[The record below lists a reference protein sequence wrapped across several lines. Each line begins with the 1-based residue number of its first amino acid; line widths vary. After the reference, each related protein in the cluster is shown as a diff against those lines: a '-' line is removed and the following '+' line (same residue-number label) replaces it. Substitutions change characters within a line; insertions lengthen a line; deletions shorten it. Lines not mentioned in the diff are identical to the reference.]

1 LREALTA
8 LANVAQHNVMQRQK
22 LATVAKI
29 RQLTAQAGATF
40 TNLSLSNLI
49 FMYKQ
54 TENIADLILAMVNF
68 NLEFQ
73 TTKLVKDGKNEHLR
87 NKYLTLDNILN
98 TVRPILTKHGLV
110 IVQAL
115 AGDYLVTTI
124 YHVSGQYIQTDMP
137 FHPMSGNK
145 GTNALQELGGGITYA
160 KRYAISAMLGI
171 STDMDDDGQTS
182 KIKPQELKAKKKVN
196 TIDELQKLL
205 GWLINNPE
213 KQDTYLDLFELTK
226 EQKQFIENNL

>member
-1 LREALTA
+1 M
-8 LANVAQHNVMQRQK
+8 N
-22 LATVAKI
+22 
-29 RQLTAQAGATF
+29 
-40 TNLSLSNLI
+40 
-49 FMYKQ
+49 YKQ
-54 TENIADLILAMVNF
+54 TDNISELILAMVNF

-73 TTKLVKDGKNEHLR
+73 NTKLIKDGKNEHLR

-124 YHVSGQYIQTDMP
+124 YHVSGQYIQSEMP

-171 STDMDDDGQTS
+171 SVDADDDGQGS
-182 KIKPQELKAKKKVN
+182 KIKPQELKAKKKVSN
-196 TIDELQKLL
+196 IDELQKLL

>member
-1 LREALTA
+1 
-8 LANVAQHNVMQRQK
+8 
-22 LATVAKI
+22 
-29 RQLTAQAGATF
+29 
-40 TNLSLSNLI
+40 
-49 FMYKQ
+49 MYKQ
-54 TENIADLILAMVNF
+54 TENISELILAMVNF
-68 NLEFQ
+68 NSEFQ
-73 TTKLVKDGKNEHLR
+73 TTKLVKDGKNDHLK

-115 AGDYLVTTI
+115 AGEYLITSI
-124 YHVSGQYIQTDMP
+124 YHVSGQFIQSEMP

-171 STDMDDDGQTS
+171 SVDADDDGQSS
-182 KIKPQELKAKKKVN
+182 KIKAQELKPKKKVN
-196 TIDELQKLL
+196 TIEELQKLL

-213 KQDTYLDLFELTK
+213 RQNDYLDLFELTK
-226 EQKQFIENNL
+226 SQKEFIENNL

>member
-1 LREALTA
+1 M
-8 LANVAQHNVMQRQK
+8 N
-22 LATVAKI
+22 
-29 RQLTAQAGATF
+29 
-40 TNLSLSNLI
+40 
-49 FMYKQ
+49 YKQ
-54 TENIADLILAMVNF
+54 TDNLSELILAMVNF
-68 NLEFQ
+68 NSEFQ
-73 TTKLVKDGKNEHLR
+73 TTKLVKDGKNDHLK

-115 AGDYLVTTI
+115 AGEYLVTTI

-137 FHPMSGNK
+137 FHPMSGSK

-171 STDMDDDGQTS
+171 SVDADDDAQSS
-182 KIKPQELKAKKKVN
+182 KIKPEQLKTKKKVN

>member
-1 LREALTA
+1 M
-8 LANVAQHNVMQRQK
+8 N
-22 LATVAKI
+22 
-29 RQLTAQAGATF
+29 
-40 TNLSLSNLI
+40 
-49 FMYKQ
+49 YKQ

-73 TTKLVKDGKNEHLR
+73 NTKLIKDGKNEHLR

-124 YHVSGQYIQTDMP
+124 YHVSGQYIQSEMP

-171 STDMDDDGQTS
+171 SVDADDDAQSS
-182 KIKPQELKAKKKVN
+182 KIKPEQLKPKKKVN